1 MEGEEYSYKWTVVNF
16 PQNLPPGTVEV
27 NNEKIMTLSQLSPGN
42 YTFQV
47 IVNSMTSFGEAIVN
61 VTVLARKSISTHL
74 FIFKYIY
81 IDAFL
86 GIPAKHLNKPPVA
99 IIRPTSQTVHLPN
112 NVSILDGS
120 SSTDDTKIVS
130 YQWDLEKGPISYRKF
145 SPSNSE
151 TLQLK
156 GDHSRVEQRT
166 INAVLLDFLKLF
178 THLWM
183 ALTPSRSGTGE
194 LHFQIDSNRWR
205 SRIELGLCNIRSGQ
219 RNGLPAHSQCR
230 RSSHRLSSSKHIDFK
245 WKPK

>member
-1 MEGEEYSYKWTVVNF
+1 M
-16 PQNLPPGTVEV
+16 
-27 NNEKIMTLSQLSPGN
+27 
-42 YTFQV
+42 
-47 IVNSMTSFGEAIVN
+47 
-61 VTVLARKSISTHL
+61 
-74 FIFKYIY
+74 
-81 IDAFL
+81 
-86 GIPAKHLNKPPVA
+86 A

-178 THLWM
+178 THL
-183 ALTPSRSGTGE
+183 
-194 LHFQIDSNRWR
+194 
-205 SRIELGLCNIRSGQ
+205 
-219 RNGLPAHSQCR
+219 
-230 RSSHRLSSSKHIDFK
+230 
-245 WKPK
+245 